1 MALTGSDADPRLQAL
16 AHLAV
21 TVGVNIQPQQPLIIS
36 APWEARQWVQEAC
49 RAAYQAGSGWVQT
62 VFEDPELLRMALMTM
77 DSVPQSALPSL
88 EHALV
93 SRLPDA
99 AHLQILGPRPTLL
112 EGISA
117 QRLVDFHGLL
127 KAGNTSTP
135 PTVHCCSVP
144 FVTEDWAR
152 FVRPGLDT
160 AAAMDAL
167 WNDVF
172 ELCAV
177 VGAEA
182 DSRALQA
189 RLERNEQIT
198 QWLNTQQFD
207 WIQFQNDGSE
217 LTVGLLKNAAWQG
230 ARIREQSAIPFLSAL
245 PLEPV
250 HCLLDPLQV
259 EGTLS
264 VPQSLKIAGHRV
276 EDLALKF
283 QKGRLSAI
291 TATQGRSFMEQLIQ
305 TDCGAGRL
313 GQVRLTEALQD
324 SIEPSMSYF
333 APILDNVLRSGLT
346 LGSADK
352 NRLVPGANQSDLSI
366 DLPVGDPDTRV
377 YGGYREGERSLI
389 YDRGRFCFKG

>member
-1 MALTGSDADPRLQAL
+1 MALSGSDADPRLQAL

-62 VFEDPELLRMALMTM
+62 VYEDPELLRVALMTM
-77 DSVPQSALPSL
+77 DSVPQSALPSP
-88 EHALV
+88 EHALL
-93 SRLPDA
+93 SRSPDA
-99 AHLQILGPRPTLL
+99 AHLRILGPRPTLL

-127 KAGNTSTP
+127 KAGNTSTFH
-135 PTVHCCSVP
+135 TVRCCSVP

-207 WIQFQNDGSE
+207 WIQFQNNGSE
-217 LTVGLLKNAAWQG
+217 LTVGLLKNTAWQG
-230 ARIREQSAIPFLSAL
+230 ARIRAQSVVPFLSAI

-250 HCLLDPLQV
+250 HCLLDPL
-259 EGTLS
+259 
-264 VPQSLKIAGHRV
+264 
-276 EDLALKF
+276 
-283 QKGRLSAI
+283 
-291 TATQGRSFMEQLIQ
+291 
-305 TDCGAGRL
+305 
-313 GQVRLTEALQD
+313 
-324 SIEPSMSYF
+324 
-333 APILDNVLRSGLT
+333 
-346 LGSADK
+346 
-352 NRLVPGANQSDLSI
+352 
-366 DLPVGDPDTRV
+366 
-377 YGGYREGERSLI
+377 
-389 YDRGRFCFKG
+389 

>member
-1 MALTGSDADPRLQAL
+1 MALSGSDADPRLQAL

-62 VFEDPELLRMALMTM
+62 VYEDPELLRVALMTM
-77 DSVPQSALPSL
+77 DSVPQSALPSP
-88 EHALV
+88 EHALL
-93 SRLPDA
+93 SRSPDA
-99 AHLQILGPRPTLL
+99 AHLRILGPRPTLL

-127 KAGNTSTP
+127 KAGNTSTFH
-135 PTVHCCSVP
+135 TVRCCSVP

-177 VGAEA
+177 VGADA

-207 WIQFQNDGSE
+207 WIQFQNNGSE
-217 LTVGLLKNAAWQG
+217 LTVGLLKNTAWQG
-230 ARIREQSAIPFLSAL
+230 ARIRAQSVVPFLSAI

-264 VPQSLKIAGHRV
+264 VPQSLKIAGHSV
-276 EDLALKF
+276 EGLALKF

-291 TATQGRSFMEQLIQ
+291 TATQGRSFMEQLVQ
-305 TDCGAGRL
+305 TDSGAERL
-313 GQVRLTEALQD
+313 GQVRLTEASQG
-324 SIEPSMSYF
+324 SIEPSMNYF

-366 DLPVGDPDTRV
+366 DLPVGDSDTRI
-377 YGGYREGERSLI
+377 YGGYRDGKRSLI
-389 YDRGRFCFKG
+389 YDRGRFCF